1 VIDEFLDEI
10 AGAKFFSSID
20 LAFEF
25 HQIRMAP
32 IDEARHFQFRVMPF
46 GFTNAP
52 NHIPV
57 FDECHFR
64 EIHEKICFGIHG

>member
-10 AGAKFFSSID
+10 AGAKF
-20 LAFEF
+20 LC
-25 HQIRMAP
+25 QIRMAP

-46 GFTNAP
+46 GLTNAP

>member
-1 VIDEFLDEI
+1 MV
-10 AGAKFFSSID
+10 
-20 LAFEF
+20 
-25 HQIRMAP
+25 P